1 MKVIGEPRRAVSLP
15 RALSKLGLCSRSQ
28 ALGYIEAGRV
38 SINGAASRDSSLR
51 VSLEHDR
58 IALDGAVAVE
68 SREPLVIALNKPVG
82 YVTTRSDPQGRKTVY
97 ELLPALDRF
106 VFPVGRLDKETS
118 GLLILTDDHR
128 LGEALT
134 NPESHVPKTYEVVVD
149 GAPDAG
155 GLESLR
161 RGLDIGRG
169 EVTRPCDVEILRE
182 GSAGV
187 VLRIIIHEGRNR
199 QIRRMLSAVGVSV
212 RELARTAIG
221 GFEMGAMAAGENR
234 VLSVAERER
243 LTGGRLAQGLPAASQ
258 KELEASQDGLSQP
271 CEPVAEGGPCCEAVE
286 ATSRGGF
293 D

>member
-1 MKVIGEPRRAVSLP
+1 VKVIGEPRRAVSLP

-28 ALGYIEAGRV
+28 ALGYIDAGRV
-38 SINGAASRDSSLR
+38 SVNGAISRDSSLR

-106 VFPVGRLDKETS
+106 VFPVGRLDMETS

-149 GAPDAG
+149 GAPDAA
-155 GLESLR
+155 GLEALR

-243 LTGGRLAQGLPAASQ
+243 LTGGRLAQGQAARST
-258 KELEASQDGLSQP
+258 ASATRTPLSDP
-271 CEPVAEGGPCCEAVE
+271 
-286 ATSRGGF
+286 
-293 D
+293 

>member
-1 MKVIGEPRRAVSLP
+1 M
-15 RALSKLGLCSRSQ
+15 
-28 ALGYIEAGRV
+28 GYIEAGRV
-38 SINGAASRDSSLR
+38 SVNGAVSRDSSLR

-58 IALDGAVAVE
+58 IAVDGAVAVAA
-68 SREPLVIALNKPVG
+68 REPLVIALNKPVG

-106 VFPVGRLDKETS
+106 VFPVGRLDMETS

-134 NPESHVPKTYEVVVD
+134 NPESHVPKTYEVLVD
-149 GAPDAG
+149 AAPDEA

-169 EVTRPCDVEILRE
+169 EVTRPCEVEEVR
-182 GSAGV
+182 GAAASV
-187 VLRIIIHEGRNR
+187 VLRVIIHEGRNR

-221 GFEMGAMAAGENR
+221 GFEMGAMAPGEHR
-234 VLSVAERER
+234 VLSSVERRR
-243 LTGGRLAQGLPAASQ
+243 LVG
-258 KELEASQDGLSQP
+258 
-271 CEPVAEGGPCCEAVE
+271 V
-286 ATSRGGF
+286 
-293 D
+293 